1 MSLIH
6 ALTSNMILPITLY
19 GDPVLKKRAEDISAE
34 YPHLQ
39 DLVKNMWQTMY
50 AALGVGLAAPQV
62 GLSIRL
68 FVVDTQQLAEKR
80 KKDFTGIKKAFINPT
95 ILTEDGE
102 EWKYEEGCLSIPGI
116 REDVFRQPVVKIHYF
131 DEQFNEFT
139 ETYDDIT
146 ARVIQHEYDHIEGV
160 LFTDKLKPLK
170 RKLLLPKLAKIA
182 RGEVD
187 IDYRVKVYKK

>member
-1 MSLIH
+1 
-6 ALTSNMILPITLY
+6 MILPITLY

-50 AALGVGLAAPQV
+50 AASGVGLAAPQV

>member
-1 MSLIH
+1 
-6 ALTSNMILPITLY
+6 MILPITLY
-19 GDPVLKKRAEDISAE
+19 GDPVLKKRAEDISPE
-34 YPHLQ
+34 YPLLQ

-50 AALGVGLAAPQV
+50 AASGVGLAAPQV

-80 KKDFTGIKKAFINPT
+80 KKEFTGIKKAFINPT
-95 ILTEDGE
+95 IISENGE

-139 ETYDDIT
+139 EEYDDIT

-170 RKLLLPKLAKIA
+170 RKLLLPKLTKIA

-187 IDYRVKVYKK
+187 IDYRVKVYRK

>member
-1 MSLIH
+1 
-6 ALTSNMILPITLY
+6 MILPVTLY
-19 GDPVLKKRAEDISAE
+19 GDPVLKKRAEAIAAD
-34 YPHLQ
+34 YPMLQ
-39 DLVKNMWQTMY
+39 DIIKNMWQTMY
-50 AALGVGLAAPQV
+50 AASGIGLAAPQV

-68 FVVDTQQLAEKR
+68 FVVDTQQLSDKK
-80 KKDFTGIKKAFINPT
+80 KKDFAGIKKVFINPT
-95 ILTEDGE
+95 IVDETGE

-116 REDVFRQPVVKIHYF
+116 REDVFRQPKLTIRYQ
-131 DEQFNEFT
+131 DEQFNELT
-139 ETYDDIT
+139 ETYDDLN

-170 RKLLLPKLAKIA
+170 RKLLIPKLNKIA

>member
-1 MSLIH
+1 MNLIH
-6 ALTSNMILPITLY
+6 VSTNSMILPITLY

-34 YPHLQ
+34 YPSLN

-50 AALGVGLAAPQV
+50 AASGVGLAAPQV

-80 KKDFTGIKKAFINPT
+80 KKDFVGIKKAFINPT
-95 ILTEDGE
+95 ILTETGE

-139 ETYDDIT
+139 EEYDDIT
-146 ARVIQHEYDHIEGV
+146 ARVIQHEYDHIEGI

>member
-1 MSLIH
+1 MNLIH
-6 ALTSNMILPITLY
+6 VSTNSMILPITLY

-34 YPHLQ
+34 YPNLN

-50 AALGVGLAAPQV
+50 AASGVGLAAPQV

-80 KKDFTGIKKAFINPT
+80 KKDFVGIKKAFINPT
-95 ILTEDGE
+95 ILTETGE

-139 ETYDDIT
+139 EEYDDIT
-146 ARVIQHEYDHIEGV
+146 ARVIQHEYDHIEGI